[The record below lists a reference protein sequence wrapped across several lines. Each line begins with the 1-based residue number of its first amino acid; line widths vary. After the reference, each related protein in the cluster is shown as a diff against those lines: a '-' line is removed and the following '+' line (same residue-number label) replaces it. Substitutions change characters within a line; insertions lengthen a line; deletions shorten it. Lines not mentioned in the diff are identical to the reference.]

1 MVNNIN
7 VREEKNILRAE
18 YKRRRADIPAQK
30 KAELDSAICAEIV
43 SLACFRFADT
53 VLLYSPI
60 GSEIDIT
67 PIAEEALARGK
78 KLAYPLCNTED
89 CTITFRY
96 VERPSLLSRGSY
108 SIFEPESSAPIF
120 EGGEN
125 SLCLV
130 PALAFDKEG
139 FRLGYGKGYYDRF
152 LRNFK
157 GTAIGAV
164 YSELLTDKLPRG
176 FYDLAVGVIVTERGS
191 IITNAGKEKIGK
203 R

>member
-1 MVNNIN
+1 MANN

-18 YKRRRADIPAQK
+18 YKRRRADIPSQK
-30 KAELDSAICAEIV
+30 KAELDSAICSEII

-60 GSEIDIT
+60 GSEIDLT
-67 PIAEEALARGK
+67 PVALEALARGK
-78 KLAYPLCNTED
+78 KVAYPVCNTED

-96 VERPSLLSRGSY
+96 VDHPSVLSRGSY
-108 SIFEPESSAPIF
+108 SISEPPNTAPIF

-130 PALAFDKEG
+130 PALAFDRDG

-152 LRNFK
+152 LRKFK
-157 GTAIGAV
+157 GTALGAL
-164 YSELLTDKLPRG
+164 YSELLTDNLPRG

-191 IITNAGKEKIGK
+191 IITNAGKEKIDK